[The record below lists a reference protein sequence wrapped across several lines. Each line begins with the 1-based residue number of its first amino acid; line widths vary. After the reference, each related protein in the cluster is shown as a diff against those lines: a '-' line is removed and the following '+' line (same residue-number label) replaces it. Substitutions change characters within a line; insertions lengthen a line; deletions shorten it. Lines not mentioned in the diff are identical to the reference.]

1 MLSGKAIR
9 SKHIF
14 PNDHDDPV
22 DGYVLIHGEKIES
35 IIPYKSIP
43 VLKLS
48 EKYNIIDYSDLYV
61 FPGIIDHNVHLNSTY
76 EDSWNDAQN
85 ITKMAAQGG
94 ITTIID
100 GPLMNRSDD
109 NQAMTINLRYASL
122 ANKIFVDVGVL
133 AYLDN
138 KFLEILEN
146 SGVIG
151 FKGYLS
157 PPFLN
162 TIPKLNIHALYKI
175 KKSMEEVQLPCV
187 FCLHCEEANERDLFM
202 PSPLRAFDK
211 KARLDEN
218 VDIKNLRAFGGG
230 HQGVLN
236 DELSS
241 NTSNNEEA
249 NDKVFD
255 LILETNKL
263 KNQSGDPSPTTAD
276 LKKFS
281 FLEAITQDVKYVHE
295 LEYAQFKGGDIE
307 DELKEEGSRNFDS
320 MNLNFNSS
328 LEISEISEDFSHK
341 NSENS
346 IDQKLKENNEEE
358 EENKSMPSSSL
369 NLDSLKSNPL
379 KKIVLGSIHMAN
391 TEKEIELGEEEQK
404 EKDSMIP
411 LLYTKQ
417 EIADSE
423 NENDFMIGSCGNY
436 SNIYAKNYSQ
446 SPEIVSKKKK
456 EGILERRLKSKTM
469 ISKDVLF
476 KKKANTSD
484 PKAFFNLKR
493 INTHKELDNLETQNQ
508 EKQICRQYKNFLY
521 NHPLAWETSGVNL
534 ILKVFKNIKNVN
546 NCSILFT
553 NFSSSSLAYLVRDE
567 RKKNPNAPFF
577 VDTSIPYIFFNMEMI
592 KDGQTKFKLSPP
604 IRDKPEQKLIIKS
617 LRKGVFDT
625 ISSYHLQT
633 PTIYKS
639 IEGGNFR
646 KAFDGASCIG
656 FNLPVVWTRFY
667 LYEKEKINK
676 TKNPLSMLELDKSI
690 NKVFKIIIKTMS
702 IKPAEILKIAHQ
714 KGEIASGK
722 DADLFV
728 WNPFVVKKIT
738 KDDLLLKYPKLHL
751 LRGYKVYG
759 EVQATFLRGEIVF
772 QKEGNDKD
780 FFQRGKILRRGVNI

>member
-1 MLSGKAIR
+1 MQSGKALR

-14 PNDHDDPV
+14 TNDHDDPI
-22 DGYVLIHGEKIES
+22 DGYVLIHGEKINS
-35 IIPYKSIP
+35 IIPYKAIACS
-43 VLKLS
+43 KLT
-48 EKYNIIDYSDLYV
+48 EKYHIIDYSDLYI
-61 FPGIIDHNVHLNSTY
+61 FPGLIDHNVHLNGTY

-100 GPLMNRSDD
+100 GPLMNRFDD
-109 NQAMTINLRYASL
+109 NQATTINLRYASL
-122 ANKIFVDVGVL
+122 ANKIFVDVGLL

-138 KFLEILEN
+138 KFLEILES

-175 KKSMEEVQLPCV
+175 KKTMEGVQLPCV

-211 KARLDEN
+211 KTRLDEN
-218 VDIKNLRAFGGG
+218 VDIKNLKAFGGG

-236 DELSS
+236 DDLSS

-249 NDKVFD
+249 HDKVFD
-255 LILETNKL
+255 LILETNII
-263 KNQSGDPSPTTAD
+263 KNKSGDPSPTTAD

-281 FLEAITQDVKYVHE
+281 FLEAISQDVKYVHE
-295 LEYAQFKGGDIE
+295 LEHAQYKGGGDFE

-328 LEISEISEDFSHK
+328 LEISEISDDFSRK

-346 IDQKLKENNEEE
+346 IDQKLKEEEMK
-358 EENKSMPSSSL
+358 EENLSMPSSL
-369 NLDSLKSNPL
+369 NLESLKSNPL
-379 KKIVLGSIHMAN
+379 KKIVLGSIHIAN
-391 TEKEIELGEEEQK
+391 TEKQIELDEEEQK
-404 EKDSMIP
+404 EKDSMMP
-411 LLYTKQ
+411 MLYTKQ
-417 EIADSE
+417 EIEDNE
-423 NENDFMIGSCGNY
+423 NDNDFMIGSCGNY

-446 SPEIVSKKKK
+446 SPEIVKKKK

-469 ISKDVLF
+469 INKDTLF
-476 KKKANTSD
+476 KKKSNTCD
-484 PKAFFNLKR
+484 PKGFFNLHR
-493 INTHKELDNLETQNQ
+493 INTHKDIDNTETQNQ

-521 NHPLAWETSGVNL
+521 NHPLAWETSGLNL

-546 NCSILFT
+546 NCSILLT
-553 NFSSSSLAYLVRDE
+553 NLSSSSLAYLVRDE
-567 RKKNPNAPFF
+567 RKKNPNIPFF
-577 VDTSIPYIFFNMEMI
+577 VDTCIPYIFFNMEMI

-633 PTIYKS
+633 PIIYKS

-656 FNLPVVWTRFY
+656 FNLPVVWTRLY
-667 LYEKEKINK
+667 LYEKEKISKMKAN
-676 TKNPLSMLELDKSI
+676 MLEIDKNI

-702 IKPAEILKIAHQ
+702 TKPAEILKIAHQ
-714 KGEIASGK
+714 KGEIAPGK

-738 KDDLLLKYPKLHL
+738 KDDLLLKYPKIHL

-780 FFQRGKILRRGVNI
+780 FFQRGKILKRGVNI